1 MNTGLSRF
9 SAEGGIAEKLFETKP
24 QDGDLDTDSPDVLPG
39 SHAVLYT
46 LHQLDG
52 GARIEAYIFETG
64 ERRVLV
70 DDAFRPR
77 YAATGH
83 IVYGTGAGTLFAAS
97 FDLAR
102 LEITGPP
109 VRVLENVFTIK
120 DGPGMVYT
128 IANDGTL
135 IYRPEP
141 SWDGRALVGSTP
153 VATRNHSTSN
163 REPIRTPGCH
173 PTERGWRWR
182 FATETGRER
191 VLFEGDYVSHRYHSG
206 YDVAPDGRFLMI
218 KPAKTSSRNKRT
230 SSWRTGSASS
240 AAASRRR
247 ERDNVMRDFYCTE
260 ERSQAKSATILGRT
274 SPITKSNGGRSGT
287 SGPSQRSQVLSIFL
301 NIAS

>member
-1 MNTGLSRF
+1 MPVDGGERIVLCDILNFQGVDWGDDNSVVFGSVNTGLSRV

-52 GARIEAYIFETG
+52 GARIEAYVFETG

-70 DDAFRPR
+70 DDAFRRR

-128 IANDGTL
+128 
-135 IYRPEP
+135 R
-141 SWDGRALVGSTP
+141 S
-153 VATRNHSTSN
+153 
-163 REPIRTPGCH
+163 
-173 PTERGWRWR
+173 PTMAR
-182 FATETGRER
+182 
-191 VLFEGDYVSHRYHSG
+191 
-206 YDVAPDGRFLMI
+206 
-218 KPAKTSSRNKRT
+218 
-230 SSWRTGSASS
+230 
-240 AAASRRR
+240 
-247 ERDNVMRDFYCTE
+247 
-260 ERSQAKSATILGRT
+260 
-274 SPITKSNGGRSGT
+274 
-287 SGPSQRSQVLSIFL
+287 
-301 NIAS
+301 